1 MVLLGEEWACSATEF
16 LDCDGGRESGINSVI
31 HLKPWVDFCGFEV
44 VLCSLFPFCSVP
56 DRSAGGRWGCLVG
69 PGFAGSPGYIDTG
82 ECAAMSE
89 WLYIVPVVILIGTT
103 IILQISWNWR
113 WSLIALAIQY
123 LAVFWLISSVWN
135 IGLAA
140 VKLIVGLTAVA
151 LLGVLFPD
159 THHDIDEFR
168 VGSPRAFQL
177 VSAGLVIS
185 LAIVLSVSLGDWFPP
200 AIPLRLGGLILIA
213 MGLIQVGITT
223 QPIRI
228 ILGLLTILSGF
239 EVIYAAMVNSVL
251 VTGLLAMVTVGM
263 AMVGAYLSAR
273 FIREDE
279 E

>member
-1 MVLLGEEWACSATEF
+1 
-16 LDCDGGRESGINSVI
+16 
-31 HLKPWVDFCGFEV
+31 
-44 VLCSLFPFCSVP
+44 
-56 DRSAGGRWGCLVG
+56 
-69 PGFAGSPGYIDTG
+69 
-82 ECAAMSE
+82 MSE
-89 WLYIVPVVILIGTT
+89 WLYIIPVVILIGTT

-200 AIPLRLGGLILIA
+200 VIPLRLGGLILIA